1 MKVIAFNGSPR
12 KEGNTY
18 TLLKTA
24 LKQLNEQ
31 GIETELVQI
40 GNRNIHGCIGCGK
53 CRTNGE
59 NKCIFNDDIINECI
73 DKIVEAD
80 GIILGTPVYF
90 GGLTAQMK
98 AFIDRVGYVTRPERL
113 LKRKVCA
120 AVVSQRRDGAI
131 AAFNSVNNLFTISE
145 AIVVGANYWNL
156 GLGRAEGDVVN
167 DTEGIENMK
176 NLGDNMAWLLKK
188 IAE

>member
-18 TLLKTA
+18 TLLQTV
-24 LKQLNEQ
+24 LKQLEEH
-31 GIETELVQI
+31 GIETELIQV

-53 CRTNGE
+53 CRTNG
-59 NKCIFNDDIINECI
+59 NNRCIFDDDIINECI
-73 DKIVEAD
+73 EKIVEAD
-80 GIILGTPVYF
+80 GIILGSPVYF
-90 GGLTAQMK
+90 GGLSAQMK

-113 LKRKVCA
+113 LKRKVCS

-131 AAFNSVNNLFTISE
+131 AAFNSMNNLFTISE
-145 AIVVGANYWNL
+145 SIIVGANYWNL
-156 GLGRAEGDVVN
+156 GLGRAAGDVVN

-176 NLGDNMAWLLKK
+176 NLGDNMAWLLDK
-188 IAE
+188 IK